1 MKKHRVNRIM
11 TFILVLALSVSTLL
25 TGCGKNNDKIVLGW
39 IGPLTGEMTIWGT
52 AEMQALTMAVEDTN
66 AAGGLLGKEVELKTY
81 DNRGDAVETTNAAK
95 KAIQQDGCIALFG
108 CNTSACA
115 IALSEVCAQFNIPQI
130 ATTATNSKLTQD
142 DDGTVH
148 PIPSAF
154 ASPIPKWAMS
164 WRSMPTRRWGF
175 VLLRLSMRSAVIIPW
190 ALRRTSRIP
199 L

>member
-81 DNRGDAVETTNAAK
+81 DNRGDAVETTKRRRKQSSKMDVSRCLVVIHRRARLRF
-95 KAIQQDGCIALFG
+95 QR
-108 CNTSACA
+108 SA
-115 IALSEVCAQFNIPQI
+115 
-130 ATTATNSKLTQD
+130 
-142 DDGTVH
+142 
-148 PIPSAF
+148 
-154 ASPIPKWAMS
+154 
-164 WRSMPTRRWGF
+164 RS
-175 VLLRLSMRSAVIIPW
+175 LISLRLQQRQQTAS
-190 ALRRTSRIP
+190 
-199 L
+199 

>member
-81 DNRGDAVETTNAAK
+81 DNRGDAVENHK
-95 KAIQQDGCIALFG
+95 CGEESNQQDGCIALFG

-190 ALRRTSRIP
+190 ALRRTLRIP